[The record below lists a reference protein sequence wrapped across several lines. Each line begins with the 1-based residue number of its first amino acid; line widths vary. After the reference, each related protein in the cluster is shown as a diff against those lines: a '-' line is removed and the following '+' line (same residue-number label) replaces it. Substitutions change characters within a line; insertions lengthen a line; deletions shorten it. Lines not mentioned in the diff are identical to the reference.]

1 MKMWGIEFGDVLAF
15 VANLL
20 ITLGLFKKGEDD
32 KLEVNMEA
40 VRRIFPH
47 FMGIGQNDEAL
58 FAVAWS
64 KLSQMVQRALRILL
78 RHPNPADPADR
89 DRTLSRKQRAVF
101 ILTVA
106 TMPSV
111 DDQVALLEG
120 LAILTPQQFVQAVEG
135 MRLVP
140 EKSALIYQMRQWLMA
155 ATFTDADGNILHFM
169 SPEGE
174 VQWDTIGFRFSE
186 MLARINAQLNIWGEE
201 LETRAGVLTDR
212 ADALQQRVVD
222 AGLARP
228 DTPLIE
234 RMAHAAIER
243 REARR
248 SGGWRQ
254 LVRNITGF

>member
-1 MKMWGIEFGDVLAF
+1 MKMWGIEFGDLIAF
-15 VANLL
+15 GANLL
-20 ITLGLFKKGEDD
+20 ITLGLFKKGEDN

-40 VRRIFPH
+40 VRRIIPH

-58 FAVAWS
+58 FATAWS
-64 KLSQMVQRALRILL
+64 KLSALCQRALRILL

-140 EKSALIYQMRQWLMA
+140 EKSELVHQIRQALISIDFI
-155 ATFTDADGNILHFM
+155 TPT
-169 SPEGE
+169 GE
-174 VQWDTIGFRFSE
+174 VQWDNIGGDFATMAYLVDSALHALGE
-186 MLARINAQLNIWGEE
+186 NLQPYAQ
-201 LETRAGVLTDR
+201 AYADR
-212 ADALQQRVVD
+212 ANALQQRVAY
-222 AGLARP
+222 AGLAQP
-228 DTPLIE
+228 AMPFVESL
-234 RMAHAAIER
+234 AVAAIER

>member
-1 MKMWGIEFGDVLAF
+1 MKMWGIEFGDLIAF
-15 VANLL
+15 GANLL
-20 ITLGLFKKGEDD
+20 ITLGLFKKGEDN

-58 FAVAWS
+58 FATAWS

-111 DDQVALLEG
+111 DDQVELLEG

-140 EKSALIYQMRQWLMA
+140 EKSELVHQIRQWLITT
-155 ATFTDADGNILHFM
+155 TFTAPDGTVHHYM
-169 SPEGE
+169 TPEGE
-174 VQWDTIGFRFSE
+174 VQWDVIGFRFSE
-186 MLARINAQLNIWGEE
+186 LSARANAQLNIWGEE
-201 LETRAGVLTDR
+201 IETRAGVLTDR
-212 ADALQQRVVD
+212 ADALQQRVVE

-228 DTPLIE
+228 ETPFVE
-234 RMAHAAIER
+234 RMTHAAIER

-248 SGGWRQ
+248 TGGWRQ
-254 LVRNITGF
+254 LIRSVTGF

>member
-140 EKSALIYQMRQWLMA
+140 EKSELVHQIRQALISI
-155 ATFTDADGNILHFM
+155 DFM
-169 SPEGE
+169 TPTGE
-174 VQWDTIGFRFSE
+174 VRWDNIGGDFATMAYLVDSALHALGE
-186 MLARINAQLNIWGEE
+186 NLQPYAQ
-201 LETRAGVLTDR
+201 AYTDR
-212 ADALQQRVVD
+212 ANALQQRV
-222 AGLARP
+222 AYAELAQP
-228 DTPLIE
+228 AMPFVE
-234 RMAHAAIER
+234 RLAIPAIER
-243 REARR
+243 RAQRR
-248 SGGWRQ
+248 TGGGLRQ
-254 LVRNITGF
+254 LIRNLTGF